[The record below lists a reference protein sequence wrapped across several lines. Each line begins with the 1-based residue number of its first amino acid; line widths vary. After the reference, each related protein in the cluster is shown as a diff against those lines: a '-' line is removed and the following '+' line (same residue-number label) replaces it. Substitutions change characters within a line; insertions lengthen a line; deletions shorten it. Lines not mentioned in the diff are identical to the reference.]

1 MVARDKKLEDWHTHA
16 EIYAQPKI
24 WREWAD
30 KLEIIAQDIR
40 NWIEVREPQ
49 EIWFCGAGTSAF
61 IGETLSAYLGVDT
74 TRIYR
79 SIHTTDFVSVPYN
92 FPSPKHRV
100 LVVSFG
106 RSGDSSETIAMLDL
120 LNQHYADFDR
130 LNITCNSKSHLANCP
145 TPQISGAK
153 CEQKT
158 IVLPDETLDK
168 GFAMTS
174 SYTTMLLTALACFDS
189 TPLPRIKPLLAE
201 LSTSAETLLN
211 RLPDQLA
218 KYSTPRGENM
228 PDRCIFL
235 GSGAL
240 LGTARESALKI
251 LELAAGQITTQWD
264 SCLGFRHGP
273 KAVVNENSQVFVLI
287 SNHAYTRQYD
297 LDIAEEI
304 AAQYGAENV
313 VTIGLG
319 QDVQINLDTGLS
331 AELAGNDAWCSL
343 LYVLVSH
350 ILCVQYS
357 QALGLNVDNP
367 FDAGN
372 LTRVVAG
379 VKIYPYPN

>member
-1 MVARDKKLEDWHTHA
+1 MVSSDKNLTDWHTHA

-30 KLEIIAQDIR
+30 ELENVADDIR
-40 NWIEVREPQ
+40 KWIELRQPK

-61 IGETLSAYLGVDT
+61 IGETLSAHLGVDT

-79 SIHTTDFVSVPYN
+79 SIPTTDFVSVAYN
-92 FPSPKHRV
+92 YPQPKHRV

-106 RSGDSSETIAMLDL
+106 RSGESSETIAMLDM

-130 LNITCNSKSHLANCP
+130 LNITCNRDSHLANCP
-145 TPQISGAK
+145 LPQISGAK
-153 CEQKT
+153 CAQKT
-158 IVLPDETLDK
+158 IILPDETLDK

-174 SYTTMLLTALACFDS
+174 SYTTMLMTALACFDS
-189 TPLPRIKPLLAE
+189 VSLPQVKRIMAE
-201 LSTSAETLLN
+201 LSAAAETLLA
-211 RLPDQLA
+211 RLPTQLA
-218 KYSTPRGENM
+218 KYTNPQGKNM
-228 PDRCIFL
+228 PNRCIFL

-251 LELAAGQITTQWD
+251 LELAAGQIITQWD

-273 KAVVNENSQVFVLI
+273 KAVVNQDSHVFVFI

-313 VTIGLG
+313 TTIGLG
-319 QDVQINLDTGLS
+319 PEVQISLATGLS
-331 AELAGNDAWCSL
+331 AQLAVNDGWCSL

-350 ILCVQYS
+350 ILCIQFS

-379 VKIYPYPN
+379 VKIYPYAK